1 MRGRALTVSLAALSL
16 AACKQTTSPPAPP
29 AQLRSLPSPERIAR
43 THTVDA
49 PVPLAPQPIEQDSLA
64 YVHTESAPVDHLE
77 RARQLKATG
86 EFEDA
91 VIQARCAIFHDPEDD
106 EALAIL
112 GKLAERTRDLSLGIE
127 ALERLAAV
135 RREDPAP
142 LIQLARLQMA
152 TKNFEAARQTGTRA
166 IERDPENPEGYQVTG
181 RAYLAKGELSAAIST
196 FKRALEISP
205 DHGYVL
211 NNLGLTY
218 LLASQNREALETL
231 SRAAELLPEVAY
243 VQNNLGIALER
254 LGYPEEAKE
263 AYARAMM
270 LSPEYLKP
278 QLNAKRVEEAEDASE
293 AIAGTAR
300 STHPGCPEVPIPE
313 DD

>member
-1 MRGRALTVSLAALSL
+1 MRGRALIVSLAGLSL
-16 AACKQTTSPPAPP
+16 AACKQTPSPPTPS
-29 AQLRSLPSPERIAR
+29 AQLRSPATPESIASTR
-43 THTVDA
+43 AVDA
-49 PVPLAPQPIEQDSLA
+49 SVPLAPQPTEQDSLA
-64 YVHTESAPVDHLE
+64 YVHTDSASVDHLE
-77 RARQLKATG
+77 RARELKATG
-86 EFEDA
+86 EFEEA

-112 GKLAERTRDLSLGIE
+112 GKLAERAKDLSLGVE

-135 RREDPAP
+135 RHEDAAP

-152 TKNFEAARQTGTRA
+152 AKKFEAARLTGTRA

-211 NNLGLTY
+211 NNLGLAY
-218 LLASQNREALETL
+218 LRASQNREALETL
-231 SRAAELLPEVAY
+231 SRAAEVLPELAY

-270 LSPEYLKP
+270 IAPEYLKP

-293 AIAGTAR
+293 EIAGSA
-300 STHPGCPEVPIPE
+300 SPTHPEVPMPG